1 MKIQTII
8 VLLVAVAQLGAVEVA
23 EVRVHET
30 TVANPIR
37 KVVTM
42 LQMMQNKVTAEG
54 EKEEKLM
61 EKFMCYCKN
70 GVATLEKSIE
80 DAKTKIPQLEAD
92 IKEAEAAKGQLL
104 QDVEDAKK
112 SRAEAKEAIQKATAI
127 RD

>member
-1 MKIQTII
+1 MKTQTII
-8 VLLVAVAQLGAVEVA
+8 CLLAVAAVAPLGEAA

-92 IKEAEAAKGQLL
+92 IKEAEAAK
-104 QDVEDAKK
+104 
-112 SRAEAKEAIQKATAI
+112 
-127 RD
+127 